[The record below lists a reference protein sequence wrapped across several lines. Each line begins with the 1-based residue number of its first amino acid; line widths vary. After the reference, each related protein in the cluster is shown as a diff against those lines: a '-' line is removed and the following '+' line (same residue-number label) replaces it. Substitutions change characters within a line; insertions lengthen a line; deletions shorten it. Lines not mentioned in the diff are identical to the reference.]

1 MLLFLLSSNP
11 LLFTSFQGGFELL
24 FLRVQVDQILCLW
37 YRAVK
42 NNITQK
48 WKKSST
54 FFNFKLVQE
63 LEFPNHFKELSDPL
77 IWQRNFNPPHVG
89 GGASPLSGIVA
100 VRFMVRQAHHPE
112 PVEGSNPFY
121 GAS

>member
-42 NNITQK
+42 NKITQK

-89 GGASPLSGIVA
+89 GGASPSIRNCSGSIH
-100 VRFMVRQAHHPE
+100 RTRSMGRHN
-112 PVEGSNPFY
+112 PVLTPNL
-121 GAS
+121 